1 MLPITFSYTTSKPSK
16 LYLFK
21 AEFSMLKIRFK
32 PYLYMTYMRY
42 LFALTLALCAFS
54 VLDLHEW
61 AHVPATMVHWVE
73 HHTDLGHH
81 DEESGE
87 HHDEH
92 GDHDPFGCDEHGTCT
107 AFAFVGLVA
116 EPHATVI
123 VVPVVERPMSMPV
136 EEGALAAY
144 SGSKWNP
151 PKLG

>member
-1 MLPITFSYTTSKPSK
+1 
-16 LYLFK
+16 
-21 AEFSMLKIRFK
+21 
-32 PYLYMTYMRY
+32 MRMS
-42 LFALTLALCAFS
+42 FALVLALYAFS

-61 AHVPATMVHWVE
+61 AHVPQTLTHWLE

-81 DEESGE
+81 DEETGE

-107 AFAFVGLVA
+107 AFAFVGMAVETHPVQL
-116 EPHATVI
+116 H
-123 VVPVVERPMSMPV
+123 VPGAALMTAAPM